1 MLALLRVGRR
11 ISLQHWHIAMSTPDD
26 KAESPVAQKVFDA
39 IDTNKDGLLSTDEI
53 VAYFVDQLY
62 DTERTMTFLK
72 VIDTDADGNVTED
85 EWHAAWRNGS
95 FDVDETGRGT
105 HKEQVMSKHLSAQS
119 QSIQSSRA
127 STADATS
134 EPSTPA
140 QAKKSRRFSI
150 ILARVQDARG
160 AQQWKPTTL
169 TANLSRHSGSQQRPA
184 RPECFLTVPSRQ
196 RAGRG
201 GLSVE

>member
-1 MLALLRVGRR
+1 
-11 ISLQHWHIAMSTPDD
+11 
-26 KAESPVAQKVFDA
+26 
-39 IDTNKDGLLSTDEI
+39 
-53 VAYFVDQLY
+53 
-62 DTERTMTFLK
+62 MTFLK

-127 STADATS
+127 STADGTS

-140 QAKKSRRFSI
+140 KAKKSRRFSI
-150 ILARVQDARG
+150 ILARVQDA
-160 AQQWKPTTL
+160 TVE
-169 TANLSRHSGSQQRPA
+169 ANYVNSESIEALRVSTMASTSRVFPDCA
-184 RPECFLTVPSRQ
+184 EQ
-196 RAGRG
+196 RAGSGRGRG